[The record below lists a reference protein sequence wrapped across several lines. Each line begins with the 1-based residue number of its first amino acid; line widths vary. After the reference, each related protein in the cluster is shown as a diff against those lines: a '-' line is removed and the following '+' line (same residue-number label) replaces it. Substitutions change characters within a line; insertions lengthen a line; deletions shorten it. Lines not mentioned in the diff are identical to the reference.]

1 MANASFNIPLKSSFG
16 FRWKVTYGQQQEQQ
30 KKKQMPSTPAPAPGG
45 CVAQAVGSG
54 SGAMVAAVV
63 AVIGRPLPTI
73 SEATTTT
80 TTTAF
85 TNVSSTNTSPE
96 KGSYANGLDDRIE
109 IDPPTSDVS
118 VAYPSNFS
126 CPPHPLPNTWK
137 KQQQQIQNKRNN
149 QVPSLINQAQQQQ
162 QANKKPTSIL
172 AKKKTP
178 NANDTSSKRERKAA
192 KTLAIITGAFVVC
205 WMPFFVIAVW
215 LPVCGDQCSISPVI
229 ISLFLWLGYFNSTLN
244 PILYTIFNQDFRNA
258 FKRILC
264 GRRNSMRR
272 RNRRMA
278 GGGNSNGRETR

>member
-30 KKKQMPSTPAPAPGG
+30 KKKQMPTTPAPGG
-45 CVAQAVGSG
+45 CVAQAVGGG

-109 IDPPTSDVS
+109 MDPPTSDVS

-137 KQQQQIQNKRNN
+137 KQQQQLQSKRNN
-149 QVPSLINQAQQQQ
+149 PVPSLMSQAKQE
-162 QANKKPTSIL
+162 ANKTKPQSIL
-172 AKKKTP
+172 AKKKTTS
-178 NANDTSSKRERKAA
+178 AQDSSSKRERKAA

-205 WMPFFVIAVW
+205 WMPFFVIALI
-215 LPVCGDQCSISPVI
+215 LPICGEACEVSPVI

-264 GRRNSMRR
+264 GRRNSVRR
-272 RNRRMA
+272 RNRRMT
-278 GGGNSNGRETR
+278 GGNSNGR

>member
-1 MANASFNIPLKSSFG
+1 
-16 FRWKVTYGQQQEQQ
+16 
-30 KKKQMPSTPAPAPGG
+30 MPSTPAPGG
-45 CVAQAVGSG
+45 CVAQAVGTG

-96 KGSYANGLDDRIE
+96 KCSYGNGLDDRIE
-109 IDPPTSDVS
+109 MDPPTSDVS
-118 VAYPSNFS
+118 VAYPSNIS

-137 KQQQQIQNKRNN
+137 KQQIQLHQKHNPVAMLS
-149 QVPSLINQAQQQQ
+149 QTAAQQQQ
-162 QANKKPTSIL
+162 NKSKPSIL
-172 AKKKTP
+172 KKKTP
-178 NANDTSSKRERKAA
+178 TANDNSSKRERKAA

-205 WMPFFVIAVW
+205 WMPFFVIAVL
-215 LPVCGDQCSISPVI
+215 LPICADECAISPVI

-264 GRRNSMRR
+264 GRRNSVRR
-272 RNRRMA
+272 RNRRA
-278 GGGNSNGRETR
+278 GGGGGGGGTNGR